1 METRLTRRRVIPAL
15 RHDRDQKKFASRPL
29 CRWPEEIPQTIVIE
43 RTVVLLSAGKMRARQ
58 PQAKASDRPQS
69 RASPALKNSLQR
81 PRGLKTRQTILR
93 KAVDLASL
101 EGLEGLTIG
110 KLASALRISKSGLFA
125 HFGSKE
131 DLQCAVVDAARDIF
145 VERVVRPAYEFR
157 GLKRLRALCEN
168 WLSYGEGKVFPGG
181 CFFSA
186 ASLEFDDRPGRVRD
200 QIVEL
205 MRKWLKNL
213 EHAAREAQLVGE
225 IKKEVDVRQL
235 AFEIQALAMGANWS
249 SRLFRDQSAFHLVR
263 GAILR
268 RIEQD
273 TGPVQSRE

>member
-1 METRLTRRRVIPAL
+1 
-15 RHDRDQKKFASRPL
+15 
-29 CRWPEEIPQTIVIE
+29 
-43 RTVVLLSAGKMRARQ
+43 VLLSAAKMKTSQQRA
-58 PQAKASDRPQS
+58 KTSIRPRRPTNAAQNTTL
-69 RASPALKNSLQR
+69 RR
-81 PRGLKTRQTILR
+81 PRGLKTRRTILR
-93 KAVDLASL
+93 KAVNLASL

-145 VERVVRPAYEFR
+145 VEKVVRPAYEFH

-168 WLSYGEGKVFPGG
+168 WLLYGEKRVFPGG

-200 QIVEL
+200 RIVEL
-205 MRKWLKNL
+205 MKKWLGNL
-213 EHAAREAQLVGE
+213 ERAARDAQLSGE
-225 IKKEVDVRQL
+225 IKKEVDVHQL

-249 SRLFRDQSAFHLVR
+249 SRLFRDQNAFHLVR
-263 GAILR
+263 GAILQ
-268 RIEQD
+268 RIEQA
-273 TGPVQSRE
+273 TGSVQSRE

>member
-1 METRLTRRRVIPAL
+1 MKTIQQRANPSARPHRRNKAESKI
-15 RHDRDQKKFASRPL
+15 
-29 CRWPEEIPQTIVIE
+29 
-43 RTVVLLSAGKMRARQ
+43 AR
-58 PQAKASDRPQS
+58 R
-69 RASPALKNSLQR
+69 R
-81 PRGLKTRQTILR
+81 PRGLKTRRAILR
-93 KAVDLASL
+93 KAVNLASL

-131 DLQCAVVDAARDIF
+131 DLQCAVVDAARDTF
-145 VERVVRPAYEFR
+145 VEKVVRPAYELH

-205 MRKWLKNL
+205 MKKWLGNL
-213 EHAAREAQLVGE
+213 EHAARDAQLSGE

-235 AFEIQALAMGANWS
+235 AFEIHALAMGANWS
-249 SRLFRDQSAFHLVR
+249 SRLFRDPSAFRMVR
-263 GAILR
+263 GTILQ
-268 RIEQD
+268 RIDQA
-273 TGPVQSRE
+273 TGSVQSRE